1 MDRKYFLPIAEGV
14 LRGFILTLILI
25 LIYAAIMTFTDISSG
40 VSSVFYMITT
50 LISIMYGTVYA
61 VRKVKKKGWV
71 IGLIISITYM
81 IILYLL
87 YIISGKDSTLI
98 YNQSTLIRLALAVAV
113 GILSGMLGINI

>member
-61 VRKVKKKGWV
+61 VRKVKKKGWI

>member
-50 LISIMYGTVYA
+50 LISIMYGTVYT

>member
-71 IGLIISITYM
+71 LGLIISITYM

>member
-50 LISIMYGTVYA
+50 LISIMYGTVYS
-61 VRKVKKKGWV
+61 VRKIKKKGWV

-98 YNQSTLIRLALAVAV
+98 YNQSTLIRFALAVAV

>member
-50 LISIMYGTVYA
+50 LISIMYGTVYT
-61 VRKVKKKGWV
+61 VRKIKKKGWV
-71 IGLIISITYM
+71 IGLIISIMYM

>member
-50 LISIMYGTVYA
+50 LISIMYGTVYS

-98 YNQSTLIRLALAVAV
+98 YNQSTLIRLALAAAV

>member
-50 LISIMYGTVYA
+50 LISIMYGTVYS

>member
-50 LISIMYGTVYA
+50 LVSIMYGAIYA

>member
-61 VRKVKKKGWV
+61 VRKIKKKGWV